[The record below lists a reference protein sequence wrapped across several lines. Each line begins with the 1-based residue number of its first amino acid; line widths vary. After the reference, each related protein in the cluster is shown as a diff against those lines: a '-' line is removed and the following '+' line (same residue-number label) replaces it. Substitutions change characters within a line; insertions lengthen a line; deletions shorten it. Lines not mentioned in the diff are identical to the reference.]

1 MRKDSTPSS
10 SRRWKCPYCHHACVI
25 RKDDETGDFVNIR
38 GDRRIFV
45 RSIGC
50 PNSEC
55 SKVTLMCVLLD
66 AYSNIIESWTLLP
79 TSSAMQ
85 FPDYV
90 PEGIREDYTEACLIK
105 QRSPKSAATLARR
118 CLQAVLYDFYE
129 VKGNIASQITQLEER
144 GGINQSLLDGF
155 HTIRKYGNIAS
166 HPERDISI
174 IVDIEEG
181 EADVLLQF
189 IETLI
194 EKTYIRRKQDED
206 QAEQLK
212 AMSEKVK
219 PNQGQEKGNY
229 HAAS

>member
-1 MRKDSTPSS
+1 MTLMCFLEDS
-10 SRRWKCPYCHHACVI
+10 SRRV
-25 RKDDETGDFVNIR
+25 VQ
-38 GDRRIFV
+38 
-45 RSIGC
+45 
-50 PNSEC
+50 
-55 SKVTLMCVLLD
+55 
-66 AYSNIIESWTLLP
+66 SWTLLP
-79 TSSAMQ
+79 PPRAIQ

-90 PEGIREDYTEACLIK
+90 PKSIRKDYQEACLIK
-105 QRSPKSAATLARR
+105 QGSPKAAAALARR

-129 VKGNIASQITQLEER
+129 VKGNIASQITKLETK
-144 GGINQSLLDGF
+144 GGINPSLLDGF

-194 EKTYIRRKQDED
+194 ERTYIRRKQDED